1 MAGLLYRLS
10 EEETLVAGINAI
22 DLSTV
27 VGVHEIPQF
36 MGFAYWISTP
46 GGILAVGGLAV
57 DFRWLDIQ
65 GELRAVSGTTLGL
78 QDNTAAFHS
87 PMNILVR
94 QSDSAQMDLNVQVS
108 GPTAD
113 GAKMRYA
120 LIFSP
125 GCSEGNSP
133 F

>member
-10 EEETLVAGINAI
+10 DEIPLVAGIDTI

-46 GGILAVGGLAV
+46 GGVSAVGGLAV
-57 DFRWLDIQ
+57 SFRWQDVQ
-65 GELRAVSGTTLGL
+65 SELRQIDGTSLGL
-78 QDNTAAFHS
+78 QSDSEYHS
-87 PMNILVR
+87 PMSVVVR
-94 QSDSAQMDLNVQVS
+94 ESDSAQMDLLVSVS
-108 GPTAD
+108 GPDAD